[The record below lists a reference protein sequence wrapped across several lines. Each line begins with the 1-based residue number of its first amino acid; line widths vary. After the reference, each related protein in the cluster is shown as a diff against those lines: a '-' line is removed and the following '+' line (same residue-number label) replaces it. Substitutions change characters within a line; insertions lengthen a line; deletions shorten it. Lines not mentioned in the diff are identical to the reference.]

1 MGVPSSAQ
9 KKLGK
14 TIRAARLDLG
24 YSQEGF
30 AYECGLHRTYIG
42 ALERGEKN
50 VTLNNIV
57 KIADALEITSSAL
70 LQKARL

>member
-1 MGVPSSAQ
+1 MDVPSSAQ

-14 TIRAARLDLG
+14 AIRAARLSLG

-30 AYECGLHRTYIG
+30 AYECGLHRTYVG

-57 KIADALEITSSAL
+57 KIASALEITSAAL
-70 LQKARL
+70 LKKARL